1 MPITEDQQA
10 QMDALQAQ
18 LEQSQTQTQINIQA
32 QMNLQS
38 AQLAAQAAEGEK
50 QRRME
55 AIRMAQNLMVENRRL
70 KTASDAVDLSAS
82 ALTTMAAEIL
92 TYVEG

>member
-1 MPITEDQQA
+1 MPLTEDQQA
-10 QMDALQAQ
+10 QMDAQAG
-18 LEQSQTQTQINIQA
+18 
-32 QMNLQS
+32 
-38 AQLAAQAAEGEK
+38 QLAAQAAESAK
-50 QRRME
+50 HRKME
-55 AIRMAQNLMVENRRL
+55 ALRIAQSLMVENRRL